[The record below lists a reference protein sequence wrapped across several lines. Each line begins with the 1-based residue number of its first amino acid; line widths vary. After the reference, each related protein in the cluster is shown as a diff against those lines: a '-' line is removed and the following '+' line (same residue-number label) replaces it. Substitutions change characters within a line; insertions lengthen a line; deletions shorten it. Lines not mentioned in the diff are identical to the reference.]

1 MRKPMSNCSKII
13 VDACCHIPNAHLK
26 DRIGFGKSACGV
38 LIIDDK
44 NNEHECSKY
53 LGDKTVPGAEFEG
66 LIFALDKASEV
77 LKRNQAVEV
86 WMDSELVVKWINK
99 EYKLHQPH
107 IKPLYDQA
115 TSLSQRF
122 ASIKYYHHSRET
134 ELAKRADR
142 IAENEYKKH
151 QK

>member
-1 MRKPMSNCSKII
+1 MRKIMADSSRIY
-13 VDACCHIPNAHLK
+13 VDACCRIPNAHLK
-26 DRIGFGKSACGV
+26 DRTGFGKSACGV
-38 LIIDDK
+38 LIVDDK
-44 NNEHECSKY
+44 NMEYEFSKY
-53 LGDKTVPGAEFEG
+53 LGDKTVPEAEFEG

-77 LKRNQAVEV
+77 LKRTQAVEV
-86 WMDSELVVKWINK
+86 WMDSELVVKWMNK
-99 EYKLHQPH
+99 EYKLHRQH

-134 ELAKRADR
+134 EFAKRVDKIAD
-142 IAENEYKKH
+142 NEYKKH

>member
-1 MRKPMSNCSKII
+1 MSDCSRIY
-13 VDACCHIPNAHLK
+13 VDACCRIPNANVK
-26 DRIGFGKSACGV
+26 GRIGFGKAACGV

-44 NNEHECSKY
+44 NAEYEYAKY
-53 LGDKTVPGAEFEG
+53 LGDKTVPEAEFEG

-86 WMDSELVVKWINK
+86 WMDSELVVKWMNK
-99 EYKLHQPH
+99 EFKLHQAH

-115 TSLSQRF
+115 TLLSQRF
-122 ASIKYYHHSRET
+122 TSIKYYHHSRET
-134 ELAKRADR
+134 EFAKKADK
-142 IAENEYKKH
+142 IADNEYKKH

>member
-1 MRKPMSNCSKII
+1 MSDCSKIY
-13 VDACCHIPNAHLK
+13 VDACCRIPNAHLK

-44 NNEHECSKY
+44 NNEYEFSKY

-86 WMDSELVVKWINK
+86 WMDSELVVKWMNK

-122 ASIKYYHHSRET
+122 VSITYYHHSRET
-134 ELAKRADR
+134 EFAKRADR
-142 IAENEYKKH
+142 IADNEYKKH

>member
-1 MRKPMSNCSKII
+1 
-13 VDACCHIPNAHLK
+13 
-26 DRIGFGKSACGV
+26 
-38 LIIDDK
+38 
-44 NNEHECSKY
+44 
-53 LGDKTVPGAEFEG
+53 VPEAEFEG

-86 WMDSELVVKWINK
+86 WMDSELVVKWMNK

-107 IKPLYDQA
+107 INDQA

-122 ASIKYYHHSRET
+122 ASIKCYHHSRES
-134 ELAKRADR
+134 EFAKRADR
-142 IAENEYKKH
+142 IADTEYKKH